1 MNRGTWEKWGTVRL
15 PVCVRTGMAWSS
27 FFWLFIVMIGDSLF
41 CRARGAARGLRAERE
56 ADGGMRGRVGHD
68 TRHVGR
74 TNLRVGLYDSNA
86 VISLSQAVV
95 LVAGAFSYVTNTFQ
109 RGALR
114 RVGSLGSTAV
124 NIAKEVNHPG
134 QYRVE
139 T

>member
-1 MNRGTWEKWGTVRL
+1 MRL

-95 LVAGAFSYVTNTFQ
+95 LVAGAFSYVKNTFQ
-109 RGALR
+109 RGQWGHWGRL
-114 RVGSLGSTAV
+114 L
-124 NIAKEVNHPG
+124 
-134 QYRVE
+134 
-139 T
+139 